1 MLTITVAQDGS
12 GDFAS
17 VSEAVLAVPYACA
30 AEIRI
35 GPGVYREKL
44 VCEKQDITLIGA
56 GMESTRIV
64 WGDGG
69 KLPHPDGRPTHTFR
83 SYTAFFRGIE
93 LRVQDLTIE
102 NDAGPGAK
110 VGQAVAAYVD
120 CSHTLFEN
128 VRLLGN
134 QDTLFCAPLPEKE
147 REKDGRVRVVDLSRN
162 FGHHLAMYVACEEA
176 RGERV
181 FLIDSDLE
189 ESPEWLVDFS
199 REMDSTGA
207 DVVYGVQEKRK
218 GGLFE
223 AVSGELFY
231 TLFNLLSDQQITRN
245 MVTARLMSARFLRE
259 MLKFQDREPFFF
271 GLCVSAGFRQVPC
284 RVKKASSSP
293 TTYTFR
299 KKMALAVNSVVSYSA
314 RPLVYISYFGLAVTL
329 VAMLY
334 VAWVV
339 VRQLLYNVAPP
350 GWASSVA
357 SIWLVGGLILMS
369 LGVIGIYISKI
380 YKETKHRPAVVV
392 ARRYE

>member
-1 MLTITVAQDGS
+1 
-12 GDFAS
+12 
-17 VSEAVLAVPYACA
+17 
-30 AEIRI
+30 
-35 GPGVYREKL
+35 
-44 VCEKQDITLIGA
+44 
-56 GMESTRIV
+56 
-64 WGDGG
+64 
-69 KLPHPDGRPTHTFR
+69 
-83 SYTAFFRGIE
+83 
-93 LRVQDLTIE
+93 
-102 NDAGPGAK
+102 
-110 VGQAVAAYVD
+110 
-120 CSHTLFEN
+120 
-128 VRLLGN
+128 
-134 QDTLFCAPLPEKE
+134 
-147 REKDGRVRVVDLSRN
+147 
-162 FGHHLAMYVACEEA
+162 
-176 RGERV
+176 
-181 FLIDSDLE
+181 
-189 ESPEWLVDFS
+189 
-199 REMDSTGA
+199 MDSTGA

-259 MLKFQDREPFFF
+259 MLKFQGPGAFFLWAVRF
-271 GLCVSAGFRQVPC
+271 RRFPAGAVQGEESILFSNYLHFPQ
-284 RVKKASSSP
+284 
-293 TTYTFR
+293 
-299 KKMALAVNSVVSYSA
+299 KMALAVNSVVSYSA

>member
-1 MLTITVAQDGS
+1 MTGPQVQLSIVATVYCTGGYLAEFCSRSFAAALEAGYDPSRTEVVLVNDGC
-12 GDFAS
+12 
-17 VSEAVLAVPYACA
+17 P
-30 AEIRI
+30 R
-35 GPGVYREKL
+35 
-44 VCEKQDITLIGA
+44 
-56 GMESTRIV
+56 
-64 WGDGG
+64 DG
-69 KLPHPDGRPTHTFR
+69 L
-83 SYTAFFRGIE
+83 E
-93 LRVQDLTIE
+93 
-102 NDAGPGAK
+102 
-110 VGQAVAAYVD
+110 QA
-120 CSHTLFEN
+120 L
-128 VRLLGN
+128 
-134 QDTLFCAPLPEKE
+134 KE

-392 ARRYE
+392 AHRYE